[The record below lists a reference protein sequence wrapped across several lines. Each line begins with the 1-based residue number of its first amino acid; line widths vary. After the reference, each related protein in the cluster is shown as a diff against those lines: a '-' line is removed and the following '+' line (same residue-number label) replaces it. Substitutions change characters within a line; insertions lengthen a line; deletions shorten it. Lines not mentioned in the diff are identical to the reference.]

1 MECRKS
7 DRQNHVRKQVGKF
20 LHRSEQKSYKRR
32 LESVALLNAMT
43 TARSLIIQPG
53 QLGHFHC
60 TVRCVQQMFLCGR
73 DRATG
78 KSFEHRRRWI
88 EQRMFALGEIFAV
101 SVHSFAVMSNH
112 YHLVLTV
119 DPEIVQTWDDW
130 EVAKRG
136 VELYRRANENEDHRL
151 ARALV
156 WRDWPEQIAKLRQ
169 RLGTLGEYMKALNEF
184 TAKAANR
191 ESGRKGNFW
200 DDRYGCVAL
209 LDDAALL
216 AAMVYV
222 DLNPIRAAMAPT
234 LLDSDHT
241 SAQLR
246 LKHIRADRRR
256 ATDPLLPVAGPAH
269 RQLLDMDSATYLDLA
284 DQTGRQLHP
293 GKRGRIQHS
302 APPVLQQIG
311 LNQPQWLVQ
320 VRGIESRYW
329 RAVGS
334 VDALICLAE
343 RLGQQWVRGLVSAK
357 ALERMR

>member
-1 MECRKS
+1 M
-7 DRQNHVRKQVGKF
+7 
-20 LHRSEQKSYKRR
+20 
-32 LESVALLNAMT
+32 A
-43 TARSLIIQPG
+43 TARSLIVQPG

-60 TVRCVQQMFLCGR
+60 TVRCVQQMFLSGS

-78 KSFEHRRRWI
+78 KNYSHRRNWI
-88 EQRMFALGEIFAV
+88 EQRILALGEIFAI
-101 SVHSFAVMSNH
+101 SIHSYALMSNH
-112 YHLVLTV
+112 FHLVLTV
-119 DPEIVQTWDDW
+119 DPEHVQTWDDR
-130 EVAKRG
+130 EIARRG
-136 VELYRRANENEDHRL
+136 VALYWRAYENDDDRL

-156 WRDWPEQIAKLRQ
+156 WRDCPKQIAKLRK
-169 RLGTLGEYMKALNEF
+169 RLGSLSEFMKALNEF
-184 TAKAANR
+184 TAKAANK

-222 DLNPIRAAMAPT
+222 DLNPIRASMAPT

-246 LKHIRADRRR
+246 LQQMQTDRRR
-256 ATDPLLPVAGPAH
+256 VTDPLLPVAGPKH
-269 RQLLDMDSATYLDLA
+269 RQRLDMTQAAYVELVDHS
-284 DQTGRQLHP
+284 GRQLHP
-293 GKRGRIQHS
+293 GKRGRIQTS
-302 APPVLQQIG
+302 TPVVLKQIG
-311 LNQPQWLVQ
+311 LNEPQWLIQ

-329 RAVGS
+329 RAVGTADS
-334 VDALICLAE
+334 LMRLAD